1 MPPAKRD
8 PASILDAII
17 ERAPKLHAAGIK
29 SLSFD
34 GLSVELGTP
43 MIHPLVELSRRGKPE
58 SKRDNDDEKPPEDH
72 GDPLAD
78 PATYPGGRVPGFT
91 RPKKEQP

>member
-29 SLSFD
+29 SIRS
-34 GLSVELGTP
+34 S
-43 MIHPLVELSRRGKPE
+43 S
-58 SKRDNDDEKPPEDH
+58 
-72 GDPLAD
+72 
-78 PATYPGGRVPGFT
+78 
-91 RPKKEQP
+91 

>member
-1 MPPAKRD
+1 MPPKRD

-17 ERAPKLHAAGIK
+17 ERAPRLHAAGIK

-43 MIHPLVELSRRGKPE
+43 MLNPLVELSRRGKPE
-58 SKRDNDDEKPPEDH
+58 PKQDD
-72 GDPLAD
+72 GDPPDEDAAD
-78 PATYPGGRVPGFT
+78 PLNDRATYAGGRVPGFT
-91 RPKKEQP
+91 RPKKEQV